1 MVSSCTDLTDQQGEQ
16 WTQAFVCVCVFL
28 QIENASQVLIL
39 PLERFRK
46 EQISAAKV
54 RLTRGR

>member
-1 MVSSCTDLTDQQGEQ
+1 MVSSCTDLTDQQGAQ
-16 WTQAFVCVCVFL
+16 WSQVCACVFAYL
-28 QIENASQVLIL
+28 QIENASQVLIF

-54 RLTRGR
+54 RLTSQ